1 MRSLLDYSGALQQGQ
16 RACAHGNTDSVQK
29 THSRRQ
35 ADCFSPCDSSTILNS
50 NFKLN
55 STLKLYTVVV
65 CGDGKTFPMNSR
77 LFKNDPSDGEGRD
90 ESFKN

>member
-1 MRSLLDYSGALQQGQ
+1 
-16 RACAHGNTDSVQK
+16 
-29 THSRRQ
+29 
-35 ADCFSPCDSSTILNS
+35 LNS
-50 NFKLN
+50 NFRLN

>member
-1 MRSLLDYSGALQQGQ
+1 MITPEPSSRNKKLVLTLIQIQFKKLTQGGRLIAFLLVIPY
-16 RACAHGNTDSVQK
+16 NIK
-29 THSRRQ
+29 FKFQ
-35 ADCFSPCDSSTILNS
+35 AELNLETLHTI
-50 NFKLN
+50 
-55 STLKLYTVVV
+55 V